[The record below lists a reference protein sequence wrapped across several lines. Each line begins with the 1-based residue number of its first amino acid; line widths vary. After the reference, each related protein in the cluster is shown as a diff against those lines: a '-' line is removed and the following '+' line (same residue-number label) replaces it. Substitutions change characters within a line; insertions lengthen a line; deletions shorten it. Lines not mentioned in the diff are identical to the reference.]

1 MADAKKS
8 AFFRSLGNPAWIA
21 FIWFG
26 MTFGIGAISTPA
38 RFSVPSITR
47 PVALDVGRAVFSML
61 NRAEIVALIVLLIV
75 IRFSGRARRW
85 WLVCGA
91 LALILIAQTAWLL
104 PELSARGA
112 EIIAGREPPPSM
124 AHGIYTSLELV
135 KLGLLAYLGFSSIAA
150 GSRSHENVA

>member
-1 MADAKKS
+1 MANTVRNTLS
-8 AFFRSLGNPAWIA
+8 RIFGNPAWIA

-26 MTFGIGAISTPA
+26 MTFGVGAIATPA
-38 RFSVPSITR
+38 RFTAPSITR
-47 PVALDVGRAVFSML
+47 SVALDVGRAVFSML

-75 IRFSGRARRW
+75 VRFSGRARRW

-112 EIIAGREPPPSM
+112 EIIAGREPPASM

-135 KLGLLAYLGFSSIAA
+135 KLALLAYLGFSSIAA
-150 GSRSHENVA
+150 GSRSHGA